1 VIDVFLA
8 HKILSRVGLNYMKSI
23 LIYIPSYTDYLL
35 ARENI
40 IRIRRNSEET
50 NVMNRCKVII
60 SLSINGVNL
69 TELEVNDFKSIS
81 DEFHYFPFNIGADTN
96 IYQGYLRAQEIQP
109 DYFWIVSANEFIQP
123 RALDYL
129 CDLIQA
135 SPDAD
140 FFIANANNRM
150 NVITPRSIFTD
161 FKENSAIGLIT
172 STIYK
177 FNSTHKFYFMAN
189 KWHWTGWGQL
199 AVIQSV
205 LLSKDSSIVVEYPD
219 HYVYT
224 QPYSYNR
231 ITDVHLEEHTR
242 NLYHDSFFSQ
252 VVLAAYFMSKDKK
265 SFRRYFTHFLMN
277 YWYQINYF
285 RYRRTDLVS
294 IEGKLDPLYSE
305 KIFRLTI
312 RSMSFIL
319 FIVVKILFIVPVYKF
334 KNNKLLVFVYKKYKM
349 R

>member
-1 VIDVFLA
+1 
-8 HKILSRVGLNYMKSI
+8 
-23 LIYIPSYTDYLL
+23 
-35 ARENI
+35 
-40 IRIRRNSEET
+40 
-50 NVMNRCKVII
+50 
-60 SLSINGVNL
+60 
-69 TELEVNDFKSIS
+69 
-81 DEFHYFPFNIGADTN
+81 
-96 IYQGYLRAQEIQP
+96 
-109 DYFWIVSANEFIQP
+109 
-123 RALDYL
+123 
-129 CDLIQA
+129 
-135 SPDAD
+135 
-140 FFIANANNRM
+140 
-150 NVITPRSIFTD
+150 
-161 FKENSAIGLIT
+161 
-172 STIYK
+172 
-177 FNSTHKFYFMAN
+177 MAN

-252 VVLAAYFMSKDKK
+252 AVLAAYFMSKDKK

-334 KNNKLLVFVYKKYKM
+334 RNNKLLVFVYKKYKM